1 MIVIDAGVGVRA
13 LVDDGIGGDI
23 ARTRLRGDELAAPE
37 LFDLEVTS
45 VLRRL
50 EQAGQLPARR
60 AEQALS
66 DLGDL
71 LLQRVSHAPLVD
83 RCWELRHDLTPYDAA
98 YVALAEIFDVVL
110 VTSDARLANAPG
122 PTCRIDL
129 LASEAGARI
138 NL

>member
-1 MIVIDAGVGVRA
+1 MIVIDAGVGVTA
-13 LVDDGIGGDI
+13 LVDDGIGGGI
-23 ARTRLRGDELAAPE
+23 ARNRLRGDELAAPE

-50 EQAGQLPARR
+50 EQAGRLPARR

-66 DLGDL
+66 DLDDL
-71 LLQRVSHAPLVD
+71 RLHRVSHAPLVD
-83 RCWELRHDLTPYDAA
+83 RCWALRHNLTPYDAA
-98 YVALAEIFDVVL
+98 YIALAEMFDAVL

-129 LASEAGARI
+129 LTTES
-138 NL
+138 